1 VGPFPDD
8 LGLHVDVSAA
18 VLKVSAAPGD
28 AEAFLRY
35 VTRPQAAPVW
45 KAGGFIETPKK

>member
-1 VGPFPDD
+1 
-8 LGLHVDVSAA
+8 

-35 VTRPQAAPVW
+35 VTRPQADSVW
-45 KAGGFIETPKK
+45 KAGGIVETPSK